1 MHAHEKVEAQAKDRK
16 ARRSLMDRESYRLK
30 MDLNA
35 AAAGIGIGLALIAGA
50 IVNCGT
56 ESEQTRKR
64 KVLPPSD
71 VAGDTATKGDVPD
84 SAANSDSDD
93 DDDGAMVGE
102 RHSNTRGLQ
111 AEAGLQHIA
120 HVFVPVRAVSS
131 ERDHAMSNPPSS
143 FNRCATCHRKSTCDP
158 VNCELH
164 EHVRKRNEDGEL
176 CSSPDPS
183 RCSA

>member
-1 MHAHEKVEAQAKDRK
+1 LPALSCIVALK
-16 ARRSLMDRESYRLK
+16 ASK
-30 MDLNA
+30 H
-35 AAAGIGIGLALIAGA
+35 
-50 IVNCGT
+50 
-56 ESEQTRKR
+56 ESEKFSRLQTS
-64 KVLPPSD
+64 L
-71 VAGDTATKGDVPD
+71 ATQPRNVPD

-131 ERDHAMSNPPSS
+131 ERDHAMSNHPSS

-164 EHVRKRNEDGEL
+164 EHVRKRNKDGEL